1 MSNPSFF
8 TGRFGSC
15 ACCKKLTAIQEAS
28 TGPRMFG
35 EWTASADLVRA
46 IYGAIQGSAASG
58 GEYARVPGTDE
69 QKYRVGSVVTCRR
82 TKYCE
87 RHAKKGL
94 FSKRLI
100 WVAIGG
106 ALGEMPESLNGPF
119 CTLCWPCY
127 KDSFSHDH
135 AQNTD
140 LTIYIVRT
148 PMDAVEKILEGAPK
162 ATSAPKKAE
171 TNTGLDETEGL
182 F

>member
-8 TGRFGSC
+8 TGRFGAC

-28 TGPRMFG
+28 TGPRTFG
-35 EWTASADLVRA
+35 AWTASADLVRT
-46 IYGAIQGSAASG
+46 IYGSIQAGAASG

-69 QKYRVGSVVTCRR
+69 QKYRVGSVFTCRR

-106 ALGEMPESLNGPF
+106 ALGEMPEALNGPF

-135 AQNTD
+135 GQNTD
-140 LTIYIVRT
+140 LTIYIVKT

-162 ATSAPKKAE
+162 APLAPKKAE